1 MTKPLSSLIARS
13 LLGPLMR
20 FARDDSGV
28 TAIEVG
34 ILAGP
39 FFGIIGA
46 ILETSMVFLAGQVL
60 DSAVNDASRQIRTG
74 QAKAFTLAQFE
85 DLVCDKL
92 FGLFSDC
99 HALQVRVTPVTNF
112 ANATVAPP
120 LSTTCSPNC
129 TWNWPEQYT
138 PGQGSSTMIVQVYYR
153 WPLILPMASFAPN
166 DQPDGTRLLGSVQ
179 VFRNEPFASA
189 S

>member
-1 MTKPLSSLIARS
+1 MTQSLSSLMARS
-13 LLGPLMR
+13 VLAPLMQ
-20 FARDDSGV
+20 FARDESGV

-60 DSAVNDASRQIRTG
+60 DSAVQDASRQIRTG
-74 QAKAFTLAQFE
+74 QLQGQSYTLARFE
-85 DLVCDKL
+85 DLICDKL
-92 FGLFSDC
+92 YGLFSDC
-99 HALQVRVTPVTNF
+99 HALQIRVTPVTNF
-112 ANATVAPP
+112 TSATIAPP
-120 LSTTCSPNC
+120 LSATCNPVC
-129 TWNWPEQYT
+129 TWNWPEQFA
-138 PGQGSSTMIVQVYYR
+138 PGKGSNTMIVQVYYR

-179 VFRNEPFASA
+179 VFRNEPFTS
-189 S
+189 

>member
-1 MTKPLSSLIARS
+1 MTKPLSSLIGRS
-13 LLGPLMR
+13 LLAPLMR

-60 DSAVNDASRQIRTG
+60 DSAVQDASRQIRTG
-74 QAKAFTLAQFE
+74 QLQGQSYTLARFE
-85 DLVCDKL
+85 DLICDRL
-92 FGLFSDC
+92 YGLFSDC

-112 ANATVAPP
+112 ASATIAPP
-120 LSTTCSPNC
+120 LSSTCTPNC
-129 TWNWPEQYT
+129 TWNWPEQFT
-138 PGQGSSTMIVQVYYR
+138 PGQGSNTMIVQVYYR

-179 VFRNEPFASA
+179 VFRNEPFTS
-189 S
+189 